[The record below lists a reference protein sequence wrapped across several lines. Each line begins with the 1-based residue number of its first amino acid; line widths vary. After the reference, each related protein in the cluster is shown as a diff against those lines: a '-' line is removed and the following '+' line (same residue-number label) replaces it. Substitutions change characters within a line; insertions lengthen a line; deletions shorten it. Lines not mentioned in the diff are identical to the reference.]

1 MAKKLEREGFID
13 LTIVKNFLAGFKH
26 TKHSKVF
33 LRIEQIDG
41 YNYICV
47 YLDNN
52 YTSDEVTSATHL
64 NEVNGFRKWF
74 HIKINKVEQPETL
87 METVQDVTTI
97 AWDMVKDNPLFEKEG
112 IDSRMFFSLCRGWA
126 KEFEEY
132 FNSEQIDCKHPERN
146 YYDEVEIFTE
156 KKVNE
161 WLSYHK

>member
-41 YNYICV
+41 YNYLCV

-52 YTSDEVTSATHL
+52 YTADEVTNATRL

-74 HIKINKVEQPETL
+74 HIKLNKAEVDEKL
-87 METVQDVTTI
+87 MHTAQEITVI
-97 AWDMVKDNPLFEKEG
+97 AWPKMYGEDNPYDV
-112 IDSRMFFSLCRGWA
+112 DSMSVFDTIRGWA
-126 KEFEEY
+126 KEFEDWWNREDNCQLDY
-132 FNSEQIDCKHPERN
+132 IE
-146 YYDEVEIFTE
+146 EVENFAE

-161 WLSYHK
+161 WLSYHE